1 LTDIE
6 QAIGI
11 RQSATV
17 NRHGGESKM
26 DVGTAKKLIE
36 KNLSYDEVKRL
47 TVKLVQHASPQTE
60 LLEAEPQVLT
70 LIREVIKP
78 ELERSGLKPV
88 LDRMGNLIVH
98 VKGRTRNERLLLV
111 GYAMNAA
118 PSTMQNPYS
127 GEIVD
132 GAPYKLDGECVWGR
146 GACEQKGSLAA
157 MMAAIKL
164 VGASKVELPSDLYFV
179 VSTAGET
186 GRHDSLAFVL
196 DHGSVEADWCVIDGP
211 PEIQLGNKGR
221 VDVLVTVKGKQAHSS
236 RPWEG
241 INAIDGAMKV
251 LDKLKPLMPYPEAKS
266 HPELG
271 KVSLTPNAIES
282 FPKATHTIQSECRI
296 MFDRRL
302 LPRDD
307 PAHAIQQMKD
317 SIGKIEPFEIDVAPR
332 DFMYPSEVAKDAEVV
347 RALEHAIRSMLGYE
361 PQFSFSTAA
370 NDTGLFNFRG
380 LQAINYGSRDIRFQH
395 TDHDLVPVGN
405 VFNAAKVFAFLAI
418 HR

>member
-1 LTDIE
+1 MD
-6 QAIGI
+6 A
-11 RQSATV
+11 QSAK
-17 NRHGGESKM
+17 RI
-26 DVGTAKKLIE
+26 IE
-36 KNLSYDEVKRL
+36 KHLQYDETKRL
-47 TVKLVQHASPQTE
+47 LMKLVQHESPQTAQ
-60 LLEAEPQVLT
+60 LEAEPKVRA
-70 LIREVIKP
+70 LIRDVVKP
-78 ELERSGLKPV
+78 ELEDAGLHPAIDV
-88 LDRMGNLIVH
+88 MGNLILRVQ
-98 VKGRTRNERLLLV
+98 GRGPGERLMLV

-157 MMAAIKL
+157 MMAAVRFI
-164 VGASKVELPSDLYFV
+164 GASKIELPSDLYFV

-186 GRHDSLAFVL
+186 GRHDSLAYVL
-196 DHGSVEADWCVIDGP
+196 DHGNVEADWCVIDGP

-221 VDVLVTVKGKQAHSS
+221 VDVLVTVRGKQAHSS

-241 INAIDGAMKV
+241 VNAIEGAMKV
-251 LDKLKPLMPYPEAKS
+251 LEKLKPLMPYPEEKS
-266 HPELG
+266 HAELG

-302 LPRDD
+302 LPGDD
-307 PAHAIQQMKD
+307 PAKAIQQMKD
-317 SIGKIEPFEIDVAPR
+317 AIGVIEPFEIEVQPR
-332 DFMYPSEVAKDAEVV
+332 DFMYPSEVKKDAEVAQ
-347 RALEHAIRSMLGYE
+347 ALEHGIRSMLGYE
-361 PQFSFSTAA
+361 PKFSFSTAA
-370 NDTGLFNFRG
+370 NDTGLFNSRG
-380 LQAINYGSRDIRFQH
+380 IQAINYGSRDIRFQH
-395 TDHDLVPVGN
+395 TEHDLVSVGN

>member
-1 LTDIE
+1 
-6 QAIGI
+6 
-11 RQSATV
+11 
-17 NRHGGESKM
+17 M
-26 DVGTAKKLIE
+26 DAGTAKKLIE
-36 KNLSYDEVKRL
+36 KNLTYDEVKRL
-47 TVKLVQHASPQTE
+47 TIKLVQHASPQTQ
-60 LLEAEPQVLT
+60 LLESEPQVLS
-70 LIREVIKP
+70 LIRDVIKA
-78 ELERSGLKPV
+78 ELEQSGLKPTI
-88 LDRMGNLIVH
+88 DRMGNLILH
-98 VKGRTRNERLLLV
+98 VKGKTRNDRLMYV
-111 GYAMNAA
+111 GYAMCAA

-132 GAPYKLDGECVWGR
+132 GAQYKLDGECVWGR

-157 MMAAIKL
+157 MMAAMKF
-164 VGASKVELPSDLYFV
+164 VGGGKVELPSDLYFI

-196 DHGSVEADWCVIDGP
+196 DHGGVAADWCISDGP
-211 PEIQLGNKGR
+211 PETQLGNKGR
-221 VDVLVTVKGKQAHSS
+221 VDILVTVKGKQAHSS

-251 LDKLKPLMPYPEAKS
+251 LETLKPLMPYPEAKS
-266 HPELG
+266 HAELG

-282 FPKATHTIQSECRI
+282 FPKATHTIQSECRV

-302 LPRDD
+302 LPGDD
-307 PAHAIQQMKD
+307 PRNAIKQMKD
-317 SIGKIEPFEIDVAPR
+317 AIGKIEPFEIEVAPR
-332 DFMYPSEVAKDAEVV
+332 DFMYPSEVGKDAEVV
-347 RALEHAIRSMLGYE
+347 RSLEHGIRTMLGYE
-361 PQFSFSTAA
+361 PKFTFSTAA

-380 LQAINYGSRDIRFQH
+380 IQAINYGSRDIRFQH

>member
-1 LTDIE
+1 
-6 QAIGI
+6 
-11 RQSATV
+11 
-17 NRHGGESKM
+17 M
-26 DVGTAKKLIE
+26 DAGTAKKLIE
-36 KNLSYDEVKRL
+36 KNLGYDEVTRL
-47 TVKLVQHASPQTE
+47 TIKLVQHPSPQTPR
-60 LLEAEPQVLT
+60 LEAEPQVLA
-70 LIREVIKP
+70 LIRDVIKP
-78 ELERSGLKPV
+78 ELEHSGLKPV
-88 LDRMGNLIVH
+88 IDRMGNLILH
-98 VKGRTRNERLLLV
+98 VKGQSRAERLLLV

-132 GAPYKLDGECVWGR
+132 GAPYTLDGECVWGR

-157 MMAAIKL
+157 MMAAVELI
-164 VGASKVELPSDLYFV
+164 GTSKVQLPGDLYFV

-196 DHGSVEADWCVIDGP
+196 DHGSVEADWCIIDGP

-221 VDVLVTVKGKQAHSS
+221 VDVLVTVEGKQAHSS

-241 INAIDGAMKV
+241 INAIDGAMEV
-251 LDKLKPLMPYPEAKS
+251 LERLKPLMPYPEEKS

-271 KVSLTPNAIES
+271 KVSLTANAIES

-302 LPRDD
+302 LPGDE
-307 PAHAIQQMKD
+307 PAQAIQQMKD
-317 SIGKIEPFEIDVAPR
+317 AIGNPEPFAVQVEAR
-332 DFMYPSEVAKDAEVV
+332 DFMYPSEIGKDAEVV
-347 RALEHAIRSMLGYE
+347 RALEHSIRSMLGYE

-380 LQAINYGSRDIRFQH
+380 IQAINYGSRDIRFQH
-395 TDHDLVPVGN
+395 TDHDLVPLDN